1 MKIYALSLLYISN
14 IKPITNLDPNLSVMY
29 KNYYTSYDLCY
40 YQIILRLFLVN
51 LFQNRRLFVFYD
63 IIFLF
68 F

>member
-40 YQIILRLFLVN
+40 YQTL
-51 LFQNRRLFVFYD
+51 QM
-63 IIFLF
+63 
-68 F
+68 